1 MNPTLS
7 LRVSIAV
14 CILLISICPSYLGE
28 VSEYSGQ
35 DQIDSTIVSLSGPLS
50 EILLDIPSE
59 ITYDTLPEALPYAML
74 MRDIRELYS
83 SEILLV
89 NQSHQIDLND
99 TILFADKQSIESHIS
114 SLSTYER
121 LLRERAIRLAKF
133 ELRLKEI
140 WPRLSL
146 EERVDITENL
156 EGLLRHQAIL
166 IYDFQSQLKKKFCL
180 FSIREK
186 KKFLDSFEDL
196 LHREA
201 ALFLGF
207 EDFLHQLQN
216 APEEDKIE
224 FLASFEDLI
233 RRQAVLLEKYED
245 LLKVKCNILKINK
258 YVNGCDCYRSGQTIT
273 YTYVIKNT
281 CNCTIEGIKIVDS
294 RLGVIVEGIS
304 LGAYETKSFRKST
317 VLEYPPDTE
326 VCNTAQAWGIDPNG
340 FTTISESN
348 EVCIRMCSPPKTK
361 NQESLKL
368 GSQKALAIASD
379 PATAENNILIKKNQN
394 GCEKEDS
401 ANQMAIGVGDQ
412 VAAAY
417 GSSKGANNI
426 KIVSNQQ

>member
-1 MNPTLS
+1 MNLAHS
-7 LRVSIAV
+7 LRVGIAV
-14 CILLISICPSYLGE
+14 CIMLISICSSSLGD

-35 DQIDSTIVSLSGPLS
+35 NQIDSPIASLSSSPS
-50 EILLDIPSE
+50 EIPSE
-59 ITYDTLPEALPYAML
+59 SLSDALPEALPYHML
-74 MRDIRELYS
+74 MEDIRELYS

-89 NQSHQIDLND
+89 NQSRQMDLND
-99 TILFADKQSIESHIS
+99 TVFFADRQSIEPHIS
-114 SLSTYER
+114 SLSAYES
-121 LLRERAIRLAKF
+121 LLRERAIRLAQF

-146 EERVDITENL
+146 KERVDITENL

-166 IYDFQSQLKKKFCL
+166 IYDFQYQLKKKFCF

-196 LHREA
+196 LHRDA
-201 ALFLGF
+201 ALLLGF
-207 EDFLHQLQN
+207 EDFLHHLQN

-233 RRQAVLLEKYED
+233 RRQAILLEIYED
-245 LLKVKCNILKINK
+245 LLKTKCNILIINK
-258 YVNGCDCYRSGQTIT
+258 YVSRCDCYRSGQTIT
-273 YTYVIKNT
+273 YTYVIKNA

-304 LGAYETKSFRKST
+304 LGPYETKYFRNST
-317 VLEYPPDTE
+317 VLKYPPDAV

-348 EVCIRMCSPPKTK
+348 EVCIRMCAPPKTK

-368 GSQKALAIASD
+368 GNQTALAVASD
-379 PATAENNILIKKNQN
+379 SATAENNILIKKNQN
-394 GCEKEDS
+394 GCENKDS
-401 ANQMAIGVGDQ
+401 ANQMAIRVGDQ
-412 VAAAY
+412 LAASY
-417 GSSKGANNI
+417 RSSKGANNI